1 MKHFVF
7 NGIKAS
13 FVWLWFNAFFSL
25 LNFFLSSTLYIAAE
39 SDFAMKILCIV
50 VILGIIIGLCFC
62 ARIFYK
68 FGKGSLYKFNNK
80 LLNLFSVVSVHFIVL
95 LLLTLLIAY
104 IDVFNLSLNWFLYTV
119 DAFFSAA
126 FNIDF
131 GIYDK
136 FYLNVLLSFVP
147 YVFMFLGLCRQVKTD
162 SSGEICP
169 DE

>member
-13 FVWLWFNAFFSL
+13 IVWLWFNAFFSF
-25 LNFFLSSTLYIAAE
+25 LNFFLSSTLYIAA
-39 SDFAMKILCIV
+39 DTNFAMKILCIV

-80 LLNLFSVVSVHFIVL
+80 LLNLFSVVSVHFIIL
-95 LLLTLLIAY
+95 LFLTWLISY
-104 IDVFNLSLNWFLYTV
+104 IDIFKASLNWFLYTV
-119 DAFFSAA
+119 DIFFSVT

-131 GIYDK
+131 GIYDE

-147 YVFMFLGLCRQVKTD
+147 YVFMLLGLCKGVFEHED
-162 SSGEICP
+162 
-169 DE
+169 